1 MTNEEFIQSIALE
14 GEEWRDVVGWE
25 GLYYISSF
33 GRVFC
38 AKQSTHKPTI
48 IKPYLVR
55 QRKKTYQAVKL
66 NLAPIREQWFVHR
79 LVASAFIPNP
89 ESYDCIDHIDGN
101 ELNNHVSNLRWC
113 TRSMNNRNPIA
124 IQRES
129 NSHMGKMNA
138 AQNKTVVQLQ
148 NERLVKVYR
157 SIADV
162 EKEGFIRTC
171 VSRVCSGKLSQHKGF
186 QWMYLSDYES
196 LINKSKNSLP
206 APITADYPQ

>member
-89 ESYDCIDHIDGN
+89 NHYPVINHKDEDVT
-101 ELNNHVSNLRWC
+101 NNQVSNLEWC
-113 TRSMNNRNPIA
+113 SVSYNTA
-124 IQRES
+124 F
-129 NSHMGKMNA
+129 
-138 AQNKTVVQLQ
+138 
-148 NERLVKVYR
+148 
-157 SIADV
+157 SIY
-162 EKEGFIRTC
+162 
-171 VSRVCSGKLSQHKGF
+171 KLSQKVICDGV
-186 QWMYLSDYES
+186 E
-196 LINKSKNSLP
+196 
-206 APITADYPQ
+206 YP

>member
-1 MTNEEFIQSIALE
+1 MTNEEFIQSISLG
-14 GEEWRDVVGWE
+14 GEEWRNINGWE
-25 GLYYISSF
+25 ELYYISSF

-38 AKQSTHKPTI
+38 AKQTAHKPTI
-48 IKPYLVR
+48 LKPYLIKN
-55 QRKKTYQAVKL
+55 RKKTYQAVKL
-66 NLAPIREQWFVHR
+66 NLAPRRESYLVHR
-79 LVASAFIPNP
+79 LVATTFIPNP
-89 ESYDCIDHIDGN
+89 ENYDYVDHIDGN

-113 TRSMNNRNPIA
+113 TQSMNNQNPIA

-129 NSHMGKMNA
+129 GSHIGKTNT

-148 NERLVKVYR
+148 NKNIIKTFR

-162 EKEGFIRTC
+162 EKEGFSRTC

-196 LINKSKNSLP
+196 LN
-206 APITADYPQ
+206 Q